1 MSKYSTKRFT
11 EAELIG
17 RQECAHREWLNMQ
30 DGRVRADVRAGH
42 ALEDEAHAAMNA
54 CGTCGDTGYT
64 VEVNDEGEE
73 YMDSCFECYVAALEE
88 AA

>member
-1 MSKYSTKRFT
+1 MSQATERFT
-11 EAELIG
+11 
-17 RQECAHREWLNMQ
+17 
-30 DGRVRADVRAGH
+30 DADI
-42 ALEDEAHAAMNA
+42 AAMNA